1 MFPLASDSMPWVSQ
15 GQLYKG
21 AFWCPFCFPFAQTDV
36 RLTLPG
42 MTRGWHENAMRYLQ
56 ANFAISD
63 TPAAL
68 LGSGGLG
75 QRSCQVA
82 LAMAG
87 AGRCCSASSHLT
99 RPHPICRGCA
109 QNALTPNL
117 HPSGPLTSADV
128 QGAWG
133 QESKAR
139 CLAVYLCLPWE
150 SCLKGLFYSPL
161 YIFSCSYWPCPCLCI
176 YEKRAVHI
184 LGHCM
189 LSWTLGVQLGI
200 PCAEMDRAFVC
211 PSTAN
216 LILFNSCVGQRWL
229 LSPSSRISH

>member
-1 MFPLASDSMPWVSQ
+1 MTSPPPGSHTLTGQASTEASLFPSRHPSPPHINVMFPLASDSMPWVSQ

-36 RLTLPG
+36 RLTVPG

-128 QGAWG
+128 QGA
-133 QESKAR
+133 
-139 CLAVYLCLPWE
+139 
-150 SCLKGLFYSPL
+150 
-161 YIFSCSYWPCPCLCI
+161 
-176 YEKRAVHI
+176 
-184 LGHCM
+184 
-189 LSWTLGVQLGI
+189 
-200 PCAEMDRAFVC
+200 
-211 PSTAN
+211 
-216 LILFNSCVGQRWL
+216 
-229 LSPSSRISH
+229 